1 MGKRKSSKKPQ
12 GPKKRAVL
20 DTTFTC
26 LYCHH
31 ENAITCKLDKKESVG
46 HLNCKICG
54 QASIGASNAL
64 YIVSPAAG
72 GDLSERGTLTTLIPD
87 LSEPIDVY
95 SEWIDAAEEAQ
106 AAQGGSSRRGVG
118 ALSDDE

>member
-12 GPKKRAVL
+12 GPKRRAVL

-54 QASIGASNAL
+54 QSFQCAIHH
-64 YIVSPAAG
+64 
-72 GDLSERGTLTTLIPD
+72 

-106 AAQGGSSRRGVG
+106 ATQGGSARRGAG